1 MTLTDQSVRI
11 GSSTAFADVADPSR
25 MILAA
30 LSDPER
36 DYPPAL
42 AEDVRAEISRVSRRV
57 EGRGIDDLCEEAR
70 QWAAS
75 QRARFAAMAQ
85 AAADAGARQVL
96 IRRVALHCAPVLL
109 TAGSWLQSLC
119 TSGSAERP
127 SSLAMLAVYADDI
140 GVGAPRA
147 GRADTYYTLLQSLG
161 LADYAAPLSQLCRDA
176 RIPDL
181 SFHLPSVLLA
191 MSRRSA
197 DFEPELMGIDALVRC
212 VGLLPPLQLLIESS
226 PALAD
231 WPRLDFGQPLRP
243 VDAAATPSSRQALD
257 LLAAEHRGSGS
268 VLERAAAAQA
278 WLLDLLDSWCEQIA
292 VELRA
297 AGDPSFEMAELMRL
311 RAREG
316 SVYHER
322 FLLQDRPLSQW
333 LRDCQADPGPFLQA
347 LATSRLVKPG
357 RAEASSLVNGLV
369 SSRGPMFRVFSPA
382 DLGVIRRWINSLGVP
397 RADRAD
403 VPTEAR
409 TPLRWLRTPSLH
421 PPAAQLA
428 PRSIRQ
434 AYHLLL
440 QPNSPGMQAWAT
452 TYVRGWLARAAHTQL
467 SEVEQLPASWSE
479 QGLRPWLLQRHDQH
493 SDDFTSHQ
501 QERLPGK
508 DALIDSTVQLAPL
521 TLIDGSWLQGFTDF
535 QHARTEVG
543 YPLFDTYWDELGNG
557 RLELNHPL
565 IYRQVLLD
573 MGIQAPPT
581 ASLEFA
587 NWKLLRP
594 QSFELPVYWLCI
606 GRLPRTFMPEILGL
620 NLAMELSGVG
630 GTYRQA
636 HRALREHGFN
646 TRFVDIHNTI
656 DNVATGHSAWA
667 ADAVDTYL
675 AAVSAEQGAEQQ
687 DAAWRRVRIG
697 YASLG
702 APDTF
707 RAKLAQRRAER
718 RGGPR

>member
-1 MTLTDQSVRI
+1 
-11 GSSTAFADVADPSR
+11 

-30 LSDPER
+30 LTDPER
-36 DYPPAL
+36 DYPAGL
-42 AEDVRAEISRVSRRV
+42 ADDVRAELARAQRHGA
-57 EGRGIDDLCEEAR
+57 ERGVDELCEQAR
-70 QWAAS
+70 QWADS
-75 QRARFAAMAQ
+75 ERSRFATFAEGVS
-85 AAADAGARQVL
+85 DAELRDVL
-96 IRRVALHCAPVLL
+96 ARRVALHCAPVML

-119 TSGSAERP
+119 TPGSAEQP
-127 SSLAMLAVYADDI
+127 SSLAVLAVYADDI

-161 LADYAAPLSQLCRDA
+161 LAEYAAPLSQLCRDT

-197 DFEPELMGIDALVRC
+197 DFDAELIGIDALVRS
-212 VGLLPPLQLLIESS
+212 VGLLPPLRLLAEAD

-231 WPRLDFGQPLRP
+231 WARLDFGVPLRP
-243 VDAAATPSSRQALD
+243 AHAGATPDSREALD
-257 LLAAEHRGSGS
+257 LLAAERGDSRA
-268 VLERAAAAQA
+268 VLARAAAAQA
-278 WLLDLLDSWCEQIA
+278 WLLDLLADWCEQVVA
-292 VELRA
+292 DLRA
-297 AGDPSFEMAELMRL
+297 AHDPSFEMAELMRL

-316 SVYHER
+316 SVYHEN

-333 LRDCQADPGPFLQA
+333 LRECQVDPGPFLQA

-382 DLGVIRRWINSLGVP
+382 DLGVIRRWINSLGASRTP
-397 RADRAD
+397 AD
-403 VPTEAR
+403 VPTGAS
-409 TPLRWLRTPSLH
+409 TTLRWLRTPIVN
-421 PPAAQLA
+421 PEGPGPA

-434 AYHLLL
+434 AYYLLM
-440 QPNSPGMQAWAT
+440 QPNTPGMQAWAT
-452 TYVRGWLARAAHTQL
+452 RYVRGWLARAEHTVL
-467 SEVEQLPASWSE
+467 TEAEQLPASWSE

-501 QERLPGK
+501 QEPLPSRE
-508 DALIDSTVQLAPL
+508 ALIDSTVQLAPL

-573 MGIQAPPT
+573 MGIQVPPT

-587 NWKLLRP
+587 NWSLLRP

-675 AAVSAEQGAEQQ
+675 ASVGAEQGADQQ
-687 DAAWRRVRIG
+687 EAAWRRVRIG

>member
-1 MTLTDQSVRI
+1 
-11 GSSTAFADVADPSR
+11 

-36 DYPPAL
+36 DYSTEL
-42 AEDVRAEISRVSRRV
+42 ADDVRAELARVQRRGDERDV
-57 EGRGIDDLCEEAR
+57 DELCEQAR
-70 QWAAS
+70 RWADD
-75 QRARFAAMAQ
+75 QRSRFAAIAEGVS
-85 AAADAGARQVL
+85 DVVL
-96 IRRVALHCAPVLL
+96 RDVLTRRVALHCAPVML

-119 TSGSAERP
+119 APGSFERP
-127 SSLAMLAVYADDI
+127 STLAMLAVYADDI

-147 GRADTYYTLLQSLG
+147 GRADAYYTMLQSLA

-197 DFEPELMGIDALVRC
+197 DFDAELIGVDALMRS
-212 VGLLPPLQLLIESS
+212 VGLLPPLRLLAETG
-226 PALAD
+226 PTLTEWA
-231 WPRLDFGQPLRP
+231 RLDFGVPLRP
-243 VDAAATPSSRQALD
+243 ADAVATPSTREALD
-257 LLAAEHRGSGS
+257 LLAAEHGDGRA
-268 VLERAAAAQA
+268 VLERAAIAQA
-278 WLLDLLDSWCEQIA
+278 WLLELLIDWCEQVVA
-292 VELRA
+292 DLRA
-297 AGDPSFEMAELMRL
+297 ACDPSFEMAELMRL

-316 SVYHER
+316 SVYHEN
-322 FLLQDRPLSQW
+322 FVLQDKPLSQW
-333 LRDCQADPGPFLQA
+333 LRDCQVDPGPFLQA
-347 LATSRLVKPG
+347 LATSRMVKPG

-382 DLGVIRRWINSLGVP
+382 DLGVIRRWINSLGTTATDPVQAP
-397 RADRAD
+397 S
-403 VPTEAR
+403 EA
-409 TPLRWLRTPSLH
+409 PASLRWLRNPRLSPPS
-421 PPAAQLA
+421 PGPT
-428 PRSIRQ
+428 PRSIRH
-434 AYHLLL
+434 AYHLLM
-440 QPNSPGMQAWAT
+440 QPTSPGMQAWAT
-452 TYVRGWLARAAHTQL
+452 RYVRGWLARAEHTEL
-467 SEVEQLPASWSE
+467 SEAEQLPASWSE
-479 QGLRPWLLQRHDQH
+479 QGLRPWLLRRHDQH

-501 QERLPGK
+501 QEPLPSR

-535 QHARTEVG
+535 QHARSEVG

-565 IYRQVLLD
+565 IYRQVLRD
-573 MGIQAPPT
+573 MGVQAPPT

-587 NWKLLRP
+587 DWSLLRP

-675 AAVSAEQGAEQQ
+675 ASVGAEQGADQQ
-687 DAAWRRVRIG
+687 EAAWRRVRIG

-702 APDTF
+702 APGTF

-718 RGGPR
+718 RAGPR

>member
-1 MTLTDQSVRI
+1 MTLTDQPARI
-11 GSSTAFADVADPSR
+11 QPSTASASAADPSR

-36 DYPPAL
+36 DYAPGL
-42 AEDVRAEISRVSRRV
+42 ADDVRAEISRVQQ
-57 EGRGIDDLCEEAR
+57 RGDKRGVDELCEQAR
-70 QWAAS
+70 QWASS
-75 QRARFAAMAQ
+75 QRARFAAMAE
-85 AAADAGARQVL
+85 GVSEPELREVL
-96 IRRVALHCAPVLL
+96 IRRTALHCAPVML

-119 TSGSAERP
+119 ASSSAERP

-147 GRADTYYTLLQSLG
+147 GRADAYYTLLQSLA

-181 SFHLPSVLLA
+181 SFHLPSVLSA

-197 DFEPELMGIDALVRC
+197 DFEAELIGVDALVRS
-212 VGLLPPLQLLIESS
+212 VGLLPPLQLLVKAS

-231 WPRLDFGQPLRP
+231 WARLDFGVPMRP
-243 VDAAATPSSRQALD
+243 ADAGATPSSREALD
-257 LLAAEHRGSGS
+257 LLAAEQRGDPAVS
-268 VLERAAAAQA
+268 ERAAAAQA
-278 WLLDLLDSWCEQIA
+278 WLLDLLSNWCDQVA
-292 VELRA
+292 QELQA

-322 FLLQDRPLSQW
+322 FLLQDKPLSQW
-333 LRDCQADPGPFLQA
+333 LRDCQVDPGPFLDA

-357 RAEASSLVNGLV
+357 RAGASSLVNGLV

-382 DLGVIRRWINSLGVP
+382 DLGVIRRWINSLGSSQP
-397 RADRAD
+397 DLA
-403 VPTEAR
+403 PTPTA
-409 TPLRWLRTPSLH
+409 TPPPLRWLRTPNLN
-421 PPAAQLA
+421 PPAPGPA
-428 PRSIRQ
+428 PASIRQ

-440 QPNSPGMQAWAT
+440 QPNSPGMQAWAAR
-452 TYVRGWLARAAHTQL
+452 YVRGWLARAAHTEL
-467 SEVEQLPASWSE
+467 SEAERLPVAWSE

-493 SDDFTSHQ
+493 SEDFTSHQ
-501 QERLPGK
+501 QEELPSRE
-508 DALIDSTVQLAPL
+508 ALIDSTLQLAPL

-573 MGIQAPPT
+573 MGIEAPPT
-581 ASLEFA
+581 ASVEFA
-587 NWKLLRP
+587 EWPLLRP
-594 QSFELPVYWLCI
+594 PSFELPVYWLCI

-636 HRALREHGFN
+636 HRALREYGFN

-675 AAVSAEQGAEQQ
+675 ASVGAEQGADHQE
-687 DAAWRRVRIG
+687 AAWRRVRMG